1 MGIIALG
8 DIGRVVAKRAAAFG
22 VVVYGVDLVAMDL
35 PEEVQAV
42 WPVERQ
48 DEMLTMVDWLVVLAP
63 RTTATEGMIDRR
75 RLKLLKE
82 GAHVTVVSRGGI
94 VDEIALAEGLHSGRI
109 GGAALDATDVEPL
122 PQDSPLWDA
131 PNVWLS
137 LHVSAESVQLIE
149 RRQAIFKE
157 NLRCYLAG
165 EALLNIC
172 DVKKG
177 Y

>member
-35 PEEVQAV
+35 PEGVQAV
-42 WPVERQ
+42 WPAERQ

-63 RTTATEGMIDRR
+63 RTTATEGMINRR
-75 RLKLLKE
+75 RLRLLKE

-137 LHVSAESVQLIE
+137 PHVSAESVQLIE

-157 NLRCYLAG
+157 NLRRYLAG